1 MKARY
6 SMKRLELYKD
16 FPYTELKSHS
26 SNAKLRIYILS
37 YENNNE
43 DWYENF
49 IYLNINGMTVKITDC
64 AIDAGELTTFFNDL
78 KLMQAGKVKE
88 VESNFVEP
96 TIDLAFSYLKKDN
109 IFHVRGGII
118 NGFRQYNSK
127 AYIQFEFDVT
137 VEELSVFVGGLE
149 QLIVKYPPR
158 AK

>member
-1 MKARY
+1 MDKP
-6 SMKRLELYKD
+6 ELYKD

-37 YENNNE
+37 YENRNE

-64 AIDAGELTTFFNDL
+64 AIEAGELTTFFNDL
-78 KLMQAGKVKE
+78 KLMQAGKVKD

-96 TIDLAFSYLKKDN
+96 TIDLAFSYSKEDN

-118 NGFRQYNSK
+118 NGFRQNNSK
-127 AYIQFEFDVT
+127 AYLQFEFDVS
-137 VEELSVFVGGLE
+137 VEEFNVFVGGLE
-149 QLIVKYPPR
+149 QLIMKYPSR
-158 AK
+158 SK